1 MVNILLNIL
10 IHIVVFRREEKG
22 AAKVIDTSDK
32 IAKRNALATHFH
44 KDKNYVSVV
53 CYHRYTKKR
62 PETNVT
68 SLFFY
73 SLEKKLSQCNLTLC

>member
-1 MVNILLNIL
+1 MNILLNIL

-32 IAKRNALATHFH
+32 IAKRNALVSSLN
-44 KDKNYVSVV
+44 KEKNSVSVV
-53 CYHRYTKKR
+53 WYHRYTKKW

-68 SLFFY
+68 SFFFY
-73 SLEKKLSQCNLTLC
+73 SLEKKIKPM